1 MCPIDGFHSSMAAV
15 DGSSL
20 DLNLLHALDVLLAER
35 NVTRAASRLGLT
47 QSSTSHAL
55 ARLREAIGDPL
66 LVRSGRALVATPRAE
81 ALAEPLSRAL
91 AELHRVVRH
100 EGGFDPATSART
112 FTLAC
117 PDLVVSVLPELMN
130 GLAAEAPHVRLD
142 VRDRAGVD
150 VPSAL
155 ESGAIDAAL
164 VPAPDVGEGGGLA
177 QRILGRVSFAVL
189 ARRGH
194 PALTKRAKA
203 RWGLDAWLAY
213 PHVVVRTGTSGPGF
227 IGAALER
234 AGKRRIVGMTAP
246 TFLVAPFVVASSDFF
261 FAAPRE
267 LSVGLAKRLG
277 LVMLDLPLPVPKIP
291 VAAVWHE
298 RMHADPG
305 HAWFRER
312 LAIAARA
319 VLHAD
324 AGKGLRPARR
334 TGIRGS

>member
-1 MCPIDGFHSSMAAV
+1 MAAIDGTA
-15 DGSSL
+15 L

-47 QSSTSHAL
+47 QSSASHAL
-55 ARLREAIGDPL
+55 GRLREALGDPL

-81 ALAEPLSRAL
+81 ALREPLSRAL
-91 AELHRVVRH
+91 AELRRVVRH
-100 EGGFDPATSART
+100 EGGFDPATSTRT

-130 GLAAEAPHVRLD
+130 ALAAQAPRVRLD
-142 VRDRAGVD
+142 VRDRAAVD
-150 VPSAL
+150 VPIAL
-155 ESGAIDAAL
+155 GSGAIDAAL
-164 VPAPDVGEGGGLA
+164 LPAPDVAEGGGLA
-177 QRILGRVSFAVL
+177 QRILGRVTFAVL

-194 PALTKRAKA
+194 PALKRP
-203 RWGLDAWLAY
+203 WDLDAWLAH

-246 TFLVAPFVVASSDFF
+246 TFLVAPFVVAESDFF

-267 LSVGLAKRLG
+267 LSRGLARKLG
-277 LVMLDLPLPVPKIP
+277 LVMLELPLPVPKIP

-312 LAIAARA
+312 VAIAAKA
-319 VLHAD
+319 VLQ
-324 AGKGLRPARR
+324 AGAGAPGLRPGPR
-334 TGIRGS
+334 TGKRGS